1 MSIWVTRRIETD
13 RGPVYD
19 VVDYETKEVI
29 LASQT
34 EERALLFASA
44 PLMMET
50 LKRTRKYHEEENWA
64 SDGLPIII
72 VEWIDEALADVRNVL

>member
-1 MSIWVTRRIETD
+1 MSLWVTRRHETD

-19 VVDYETKEVI
+19 VVDYCTKEVI

-44 PLMMET
+44 PLMVET
-50 LKRTRKYHEEENWA
+50 LKRIRKYHEEENLT
-64 SDGLPIII
+64 SDGLPIRI
-72 VEWIDEALADVRNVL
+72 VEWVDEALADT